1 MRIIIPG
8 VYDLEI
14 QQLGEHLSDEQPYD
28 RRWL

>member
-1 MRIIIPG
+1 MSIIIPG

-14 QQLGEHLSDEQPYD
+14 QQFGEHLSEEQLYD